1 MRELDNGCVEDS
13 RSKKLKFL
21 NGYRWTIEK
30 IDVLEER
37 LARIDDKLYSM
48 RRSIISDMPKG
59 GKGKDTVDLIGD
71 KEEIKRDINNR
82 LIEAY
87 EKKRLIETAI
97 DCMDNDRL
105 SVILSLKYI
114 EGLTLEDIADQ
125 LHYSVSHMG
134 VLHRQALDEF
144 VIPKG
149 GELNE

>member
-1 MRELDNGCVEDS
+1 MIDSTNVRVEHS
-13 RSKKLKFL
+13 RGDKLKFL
-21 NGYRWTIEK
+21 NSYRWTLEK
-30 IDVLEER
+30 IDVLEDR

-71 KEEIKRDINNR
+71 KEEIKKDINDR
-82 LIEAY
+82 LTEAY
-87 EKKRLIETAI
+87 DKKRIIENAI
-97 DCMDNDRL
+97 DSMDNDRL

-114 EGLTLEDIADQ
+114 DGLTLEDIADQ

-149 GELNE
+149 GELI

>member
-1 MRELDNGCVEDS
+1 MKLTKEDS
-13 RSKKLKFL
+13 RVDKIKFL
-21 NGYRWTIEK
+21 NAYRWTIEK
-30 IDVLEER
+30 IDVLEDR

-71 KEEIKRDINNR
+71 KLEINQDINDR
-82 LIEAY
+82 LQEAY
-87 EKKRLIETAI
+87 DKKRLIESAI
-97 DCMDNDRL
+97 DSMKNDRL

-114 EGLTLEDIADQ
+114 DGLTLEDIADK
-125 LHYSVSHMG
+125 LHYSNSHMG

>member
-1 MRELDNGCVEDS
+1 MIDSINVRVEHS
-13 RSKKLKFL
+13 RGDKLKFL
-21 NGYRWTIEK
+21 NSYRWTLEK
-30 IDVLEER
+30 IDVLEDR

-71 KEEIKRDINNR
+71 KEEIKNDINNR
-82 LIEAY
+82 LTEAY
-87 EKKRLIETAI
+87 DKKRIIENAI
-97 DCMDNDRL
+97 DSMDNDRL

-114 EGLTLEDIADQ
+114 DGLTLEDIADK
-125 LHYSVSHMG
+125 LHYSNSHMG